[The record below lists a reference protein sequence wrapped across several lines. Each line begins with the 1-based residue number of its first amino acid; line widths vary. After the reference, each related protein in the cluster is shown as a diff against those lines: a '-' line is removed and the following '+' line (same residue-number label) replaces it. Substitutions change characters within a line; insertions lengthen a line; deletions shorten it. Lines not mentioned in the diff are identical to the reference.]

1 MRFIDRVRV
10 QWRKGS
16 REEFWH
22 HHSQNTL
29 LFTLSSD
36 FGKEQEGKTGVSATL
51 SLSSTWAYEWTLLSE
66 KPECGIFISSDGPKL
81 KCRVQKKKSN
91 EIGRKKY
98 QGSRTNSC
106 RGAWIFSCRR
116 WGDTEEFKQEI
127 DVIWF
132 VLKSH
137 RIWMDY
143 REVEL
148 QGVKI
153 YILVWL
159 KINALE

>member
-51 SLSSTWAYEWTLLSE
+51 SLSSTWAYEWTLLNE

-116 WGDTEEFKQEI
+116 WGDTEEFKQEDNTCCVSI
-127 DVIWF
+127 LYVY
-132 VLKSH
+132 
-137 RIWMDY
+137 DY
-143 REVEL
+143 
-148 QGVKI
+148 I
-153 YILVWL
+153 YR
-159 KINALE
+159 